1 MTDAK
6 FLAAFETAG
15 LARSAW
21 THDAHVRVAWLYLS
35 RMPFPEALEKVRTGI
50 QKLNAAY
57 ARQNAGRC
65 LPAKKGPAGYHDTI
79 TVAFVRL
86 IAARLTPGEG
96 FADFQD
102 RNPDLFDRSLAAIR
116 VHYTK
121 KLLFSAKAR
130 KAFVEPD
137 RKELPTHG
145 MWLAEPKPRPTAKP
159 RRRRQ
164 PAPVATSV

>member
-6 FLAAFETAG
+6 FLAAFEAG
-15 LARSAW
+15 RLARSAW
-21 THDAHVRVAWLYLS
+21 THDAHVLVAWLYLNRS
-35 RMPFPEALEKVRTGI
+35 PFPEALEKVRTGI

-57 ARQNAGRC
+57 ARANAARC
-65 LPAKKGPAGYHDTI
+65 APAKNKPAGYHDTI

-86 IAARLTPGEG
+86 IAARRTPSE
-96 FADFQD
+96 DFHKFRD
-102 RNPDLFDRSLAAIR
+102 RNPDLFDRSLSALR

-145 MWLAEPKPRPTAKP
+145 LWLAEPKPRPTAKP
-159 RRRRQ
+159 RRRRN
-164 PAPVATSV
+164 PAPVATSA